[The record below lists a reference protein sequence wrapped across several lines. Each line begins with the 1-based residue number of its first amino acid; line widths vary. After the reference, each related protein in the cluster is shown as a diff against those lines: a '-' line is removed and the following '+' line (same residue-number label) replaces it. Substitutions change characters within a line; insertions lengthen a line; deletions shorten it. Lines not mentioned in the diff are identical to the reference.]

1 MEISQTLENKRLATR
16 DKLLKAAITL
26 LKSGGHSALRFSA
39 VADLAGISRGGLLHH
54 FPTKEALV
62 AAVFEVIVREQETDS
77 LKRIE
82 SFDGGDILQALIDD
96 ATARFFDECYD
107 VVLDIL
113 TSCPDNADLQVR
125 QGSLETEFGDQVL
138 RGWEGRI
145 VEAGYAPEMAHDIT
159 LFLWNLV
166 RGLAVRN
173 LVVADPRYC
182 EQVISFGKRLI
193 LEAA

>member
-96 ATARFFDECYD
+96 ATFDYTMGESD
-107 VVLDIL
+107 AALQKL
-113 TSCPDNADLQVR
+113 SRATS
-125 QGSLETEFGDQVL
+125 E
-138 RGWEGRI
+138 
-145 VEAGYAPEMAHDIT
+145 APESFAAWHA
-159 LFLWNLV
+159 
-166 RGLAVRN
+166 LAEINFSLRR
-173 LVVADPRYC
+173 LDAASTPPSPPRRRRTRC
-182 EQVISFGKRLI
+182 GPTICSSTPLSPASGWSAVTRPAPSISAPRPRSKAGKSS
-193 LEAA
+193 